1 MRKIQINIKMDMFGD
16 QAADGKQDTI
26 YVYADANNK
35 SEAICAAFQELMNTL
50 ERKRNYELQ
59 QAGYKEGY
67 GAEDISF
74 GAIKKNLYKKE
85 NEES

>member
-16 QAADGKQDTI
+16 EAVDGKHDTV

-35 SEAICAAFQELMNTL
+35 AEAILAAFQELTNTL

-59 QAGYKEGY
+59 QAGCKEGY
-67 GAEDISF
+67 GSEEFSF
-74 GAIKKNLYKKE
+74 GALKKSLYQKRP
-85 NEES
+85 EEE